1 MYSCLQKFYDMAVSH
16 HSDSKNPKAKEGSN
30 RVVWSL
36 GLHLGTGV

>member
-1 MYSCLQKFYDMAVSH
+1 MDSCLQQFYDMDVTH
-16 HSDSKNPKAKEGSN
+16 YSDSKNPKAKEGSN